1 MTVPTSLPRPA
12 VPPIAEPRS
21 LTADRPFL
29 GIGLT
34 ALSMAVFSGMDGISK
49 LLTAEFN
56 PFQIAWTRFF
66 FILLLLAPFLL
77 RDGGRKLRSTRPL
90 LQVAR
95 GFCMLASALLFI
107 TGLSLLP
114 IADATSIGFVSPLFV
129 TALSIP
135 ILGEQVGIR
144 RWSAVL
150 VGFLGVLLIVQP
162 GSSAFNA
169 AALLPV
175 GSSACWALGLIFTR
189 IMQSSDAVLTTL
201 AWSTALGFLVLT
213 PVALPLWEAPS
224 AAGWAMLFGA
234 AVLSAIGQLFLIS
247 AFRFA
252 PASLI
257 APFSYSQIVWATL
270 IGFFVFGTLPAP
282 HTWAGAAVIV
292 ASGLYI
298 LHRERVVR
306 SREKARNVAG

>member
-12 VPPIAEPRS
+12 VPPIAEPLS

-77 RDGGRKLRSTRPL
+77 RDGGRKLRSTRPV

-95 GFCMLASALLFI
+95 GFCMLASGLLFI

-135 ILGEQVGIR
+135 ILGEQVGVR

-252 PASLI
+252 PASLL

-270 IGFFVFGTLPAP
+270 IGFFVFATLPAP

-306 SREKARNVAG
+306 SRERARNVAG

>member
-306 SREKARNVAG
+306 SRERARNVAG